1 MEKKWPLVLPEIIFS
16 SSDPGE
22 SRQLQRLVKAGRVR
36 KLAPRVFSSN
46 LTDAPEVIIRRNLFM
61 ILGRLYPGALLSH
74 RSALAFEPTP
84 SGQLFITY
92 RYSKKIAL
100 PGVTLH
106 VLHGPGPIEGD
117 RPLSGELY
125 AAQLERALL
134 ENLQP
139 GRKRGAFSKTVEQA
153 VLEER
158 LEQYARVHGES
169 GLNELRDKARQI
181 AERLDMQP
189 EFEKLNRLIGAML
202 DTRPSRI
209 LSSPLALAR
218 ALGDPYDP
226 ARLTLFEK
234 LFVELNRGPFV
245 DIPDHNTGTAQWT
258 AFAFF
263 EAYFSNYIEGTVFAL
278 ADAARVI
285 QTGAPMPSRDE
296 DSHDILGTYKL
307 VSDRREMQ
315 TTPADPSS
323 LIDILKHRHAILLGG
338 RASKQPGRFKEHNN
352 RAGETHFVDYTLV
365 RGTLI
370 KGFDFYK
377 ALAHPFAKA
386 AYMMFLVSEV
396 HPFADGNGRLAR
408 IMMNAELVHRGQS
421 RIIIPTVYRDDY
433 LGALRRLSRHGD
445 PAAYVR
451 MLQRAHQFSASITGE
466 DMAQMQVRLEAA
478 SAFSEP
484 EDGRLGFL

>member
-1 MEKKWPLVLPEIIFS
+1 L
-16 SSDPGE
+16 
-22 SRQLQRLVKAGRVR
+22 
-36 KLAPRVFSSN
+36 
-46 LTDAPEVIIRRNLFM
+46 
-61 ILGRLYPGALLSH
+61 
-74 RSALAFEPTP
+74 
-84 SGQLFITY
+84 
-92 RYSKKIAL
+92 
-100 PGVTLH
+100 
-106 VLHGPGPIEGD
+106 
-117 RPLSGELY
+117 
-125 AAQLERALL
+125 
-134 ENLQP
+134 
-139 GRKRGAFSKTVEQA
+139 
-153 VLEER
+153 
-158 LEQYARVHGES
+158 
-169 GLNELRDKARQI
+169 
-181 AERLDMQP
+181 QP

-209 LSSPLALAR
+209 LTSPLALAR

-226 ARLTLFEK
+226 GRLTLFEK
-234 LFVELNRGPFV
+234 LFIELNRAPFADV
-245 DIPDHNTGTAQWT
+245 PDQNTRAEQWM

-315 TTPADPSS
+315 TTPADPAS
-323 LIDILKHRHAILLGG
+323 LIEILAHRHAILLGG
-338 RASKQPGRFKEHNN
+338 RPPKQPGRFKAHNN
-352 RAGETHFVDYTLV
+352 RAGETHFVDDTLV

-377 ALAHPFAKA
+377 ALAHPFARA

-396 HPFADGNGRLAR
+396 HPFANGNGRLAR

-466 DMAQMQVRLEAA
+466 DMARMQVRLEAA

-484 EDGRLGFL
+484 DEGMLGFI